1 MTLVQQQVAS
11 LRTERSNSTTLI
23 SYYIRGDS
31 ANQTGA
37 FLRNELQQSN
47 NIKSKATRDGVQ
59 DALRAILRTL
69 KDVQS
74 HSSQWSSCFCWVRK
88 EKNGK
93 DSRKSF

>member
-11 LRTERSNSTTLI
+11 LRSERSNSTTLI

-59 DALRAILRTL
+59 DALRAIMRTL
-69 KDVQS
+69 KD
-74 HSSQWSSCFCWVRK
+74 FNRIPL
-88 EKNGK
+88 NGLAV
-93 DSRKSF
+93 FAG